1 MKWWPEQCVPGDMIR
16 VRVGAVWHYGIFVSD
31 DEVIEFGPPPL
42 RLSEGKPDFRVMA
55 ADIDDFSAGGIVE
68 RAVLDREEQK
78 RRLPPEKTVAIARSR
93 VGEGGYDLLHNNC
106 EHFAHACVF
115 GVERSA
121 QEDELRQKWLNRP
134 ILDVYLAKIPAG
146 LVPEPVWPP
155 ERSDW
160 IDAPSDAQTRRERYA
175 VWKLLE
181 RGISRSFGLQ
191 MRDLTFT
198 RQRGK
203 WSCDRLQF
211 SLSHSGGVA
220 AAAVSN
226 GPVGL
231 DVETDAAFAARRPD
245 ERQLARDLRRICT
258 PAERRALQDGA
269 DPRVLWTKKECLY
282 KRFGEGGFFSKRID
296 TAARPSVS
304 CAVTRPEAATVSV
317 CGDRLEHVRFFLADA
332 GSIRPLTADEV
343 RRLDRRNGL

>member
-31 DEVIEFGPPPL
+31 DEVIEFGPPPV
-42 RLSEGKPDFRVMA
+42 RLSAEKPDFKVMA
-55 ADIDDFSAGGIVE
+55 ADIDDFAAGGIVE

-78 RRLPPEKTVAIARSR
+78 RRLPPERTVAIARSR
-93 VGEGGYDLLHNNC
+93 LGEGGYDLLHNNC

-115 GVERSA
+115 GVERSSQA
-121 QEDELRQKWLNRP
+121 DELREKWRSRP
-134 ILDVYLAKIPAG
+134 ILDVYLAPIPAG
-146 LVPEPVWPP
+146 LEPEPVWPP
-155 ERSDW
+155 ERDDW
-160 IDAPSDAQTRRERYA
+160 ISAASDAGLRRARYC

-191 MRDLTFT
+191 MTDLTFT

-211 SLSHSGGVA
+211 SLSHSGSLA

-226 GPVGL
+226 GAVGL
-231 DVETDAAFAARRPD
+231 DVETDAAFSARRRD

-258 PAERRALQDGA
+258 PAERRALQDSA

-282 KRFGEGGFFSKRID
+282 KCFGEGGFFSKKLD

-304 CAVTRPEAATVSV
+304 CAVTCPENGVLSV
-317 CGDRLEHVRFFLADA
+317 CGDRLEHLRFFLADA
-332 GSIRPLTADEV
+332 GLIRPLSADEV
-343 RRLDRRNGL
+343 RRLENDL